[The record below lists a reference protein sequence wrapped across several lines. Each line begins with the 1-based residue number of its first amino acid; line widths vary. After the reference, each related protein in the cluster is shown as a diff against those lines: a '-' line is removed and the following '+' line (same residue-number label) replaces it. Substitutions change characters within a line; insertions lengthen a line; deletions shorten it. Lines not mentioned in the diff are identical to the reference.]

1 MPPFSHGATLL
12 PNRKDLAKIRPIYMS
27 RICEISGKGPQA
39 VNSRSHSNV
48 ATRRTQKVNLQTVR
62 INGRR
67 IRIATSTLRTIKRIV
82 AKAHGEIP
90 TKRQK
95 KAAKKAALLAK
106 KA

>member
-1 MPPFSHGATLL
+1 MGAFSHGFALL
-12 PNRKDLAKIRPIYMS
+12 PNQINLAKIAPIYMS
-27 RICEISGKGPQA
+27 RICAISGKGPQA

-67 IRIATSTLRTIKRIV
+67 IRIATSTLRTLKRIV

-90 TKRQK
+90 TKREK

-106 KA
+106 KV